1 MPVNVVCSVTMRDV
15 VASFGTVW
23 ANWARSF
30 GLALGGLCVAVS
42 ALSAPAQRAPAA
54 AVVLELH
61 GAIGPAT
68 ADYVTRGLKHAQDI
82 DARIVILRM
91 DTPGGLDTSMR
102 EIVHAIL
109 ASPVP
114 VATYV
119 APGGARAA
127 SAGTYIA
134 YASHVAA
141 MAPGTNIG
149 AATPVQ
155 IGVGGSPEP
164 QNQKPPADQNQG
176 EKRQGAQTAQRET
189 PTMEVKATNDAVA
202 YIRSLAEM
210 RGRNADWG
218 ERAVREAASLSATQ
232 AVAQHVVDFIATN
245 ENDLLRQ
252 VNGRTVSIGGRNV
265 VLQTAGLP
273 LMQLEPDWR
282 TRFLSIITDPNIAL
296 IFMMAGIYGLI
307 FEFMNPGTFL
317 PGVVGAI
324 SLLIG
329 FYALA
334 ILPVT
339 FAGIA
344 LILLG
349 LAMMIAE
356 VFTPSGAL
364 GIGGVVAFVF
374 GAGVLIDPDAVG
386 FEIRWPIVAAIA
398 VVSFGLSLLIARL
411 ALMSRRRAVVTGRE
425 QMLGSR
431 GTVESWSGSSG
442 QVFIHGEYWNAV
454 ASGPLTPGSHV
465 RVIGIEGLTLTVG
478 PAATDKT

>member
-1 MPVNVVCSVTMRDV
+1 MLRYDADV
-15 VASFGTVW
+15 VASFGTGW
-23 ANWARSF
+23 ANWARFF

-42 ALSAPAQRAPAA
+42 ALSAPVQRVPVG
-54 AVVLELH
+54 VVLDLH

-68 ADYVTRGLKHAQDI
+68 ADYVTRGIKHAQDI

-102 EIVHAIL
+102 DIVHAIL

-127 SAGTYIA
+127 
-134 YASHVAA
+134 
-141 MAPGTNIG
+141 APGTNIG

-155 IGVGGSPEP
+155 IGISGSPEP
-164 QNQKPPADQNQG
+164 QNQEPPANQNRG
-176 EKRQGAQTAQRET
+176 EKRQGAQTAQRT
-189 PTMEVKATNDAVA
+189 PPTMAVKATNDAVA
-202 YIRSLAEM
+202 YIRSLAEL

-218 ERAVREAASLSATQ
+218 ERAVREAASLSATG
-232 AVAQHVVDFIATN
+232 ARAQHVVDFIAAN

-252 VNGRTVSIGGRNV
+252 VNGRTVSVGGRNV
-265 VLQTAGLP
+265 VLETAGLQ
-273 LMQLEPDWR
+273 LMRLEPDWR

-296 IFMMAGIYGLI
+296 ILMMAGIYGLI

-356 VFTPSGAL
+356 IFTPSGAL

-398 VVSFGLSLLIARL
+398 AVSFGLSLLIARL
-411 ALMSRRRAVVTGRE
+411 ALMSHRRAVVTGRE
-425 QMLGSR
+425 QMLGSQ
-431 GTVESWSGSSG
+431 GKVENWSGSSG

-478 PAATDKT
+478 PTAADKT

>member
-1 MPVNVVCSVTMRDV
+1 MLD
-15 VASFGTVW
+15 
-23 ANWARSF
+23 
-30 GLALGGLCVAVS
+30 
-42 ALSAPAQRAPAA
+42 
-54 AVVLELH
+54 LH

-68 ADYVTRGLKHAQDI
+68 ADYVTRGIKHAQDI

-91 DTPGGLDTSMR
+91 DTPGGLDASMR

-134 YASHVAA
+134 YASHIAA
-141 MAPGTNIG
+141 MSPGTNIG

-164 QNQKPPADQNQG
+164 QNQEPPANQNRG
-176 EKRQGAQTAQRET
+176 EKRQEAQTAQRAP

-202 YIRSLAEM
+202 YIRSLAEL

-218 ERAVREAASLSATQ
+218 ERAVREAASLSATE
-232 AVAQHVVDFIATN
+232 AIAQHVVDFIAAN

-252 VNGRTVSIGGRNV
+252 VNGRTVRVGGRNV
-265 VLQTAGLP
+265 VLETAGLQS
-273 LMQLEPDWR
+273 MQLEPDWR

-296 IFMMAGIYGLI
+296 IFMLVGIYGLI

-374 GAGVLIDPDAVG
+374 GAGVLIDPDVVG

-398 VVSFGLSLLIARL
+398 AVGFGLSLLIARL

-425 QMLGSR
+425 QMLGSQ
-431 GTVESWSGSSG
+431 GKVENWSGSSG

-454 ASGPLTPGSHV
+454 ASGPLTPGSRV

-478 PAATDKT
+478 PTTTDKT

>member
-1 MPVNVVCSVTMRDV
+1 MRDV
-15 VASFGTVW
+15 VASFGTGW

-30 GLALGGLCVAVS
+30 CLALGGLCVAVS
-42 ALSAPAQRAPAA
+42 ALSAPAQWAPA
-54 AVVLELH
+54 AVVLDLH

-68 ADYVTRGLKHAQDI
+68 ADYVTRGIKRAQDI

-91 DTPGGLDTSMR
+91 DTPGGLDASMR

-164 QNQKPPADQNQG
+164 QNQEPPANQNQG
-176 EKRQGAQTAQRET
+176 EKRQRGQAAQRAP

-202 YIRSLAEM
+202 YIRSLAEL

-218 ERAVREAASLSATQ
+218 ERAVREAASLSAT
-232 AVAQHVVDFIATN
+232 AAIAQHVVDFVAAN
-245 ENDLLRQ
+245 ESDLLRQ
-252 VNGRTVSIGGRNV
+252 VNGRTVSVGGRNV
-265 VLQTAGLP
+265 VLQTAGLHSI
-273 LMQLEPDWR
+273 QLEPDWR

-296 IFMMAGIYGLI
+296 IFMIVGIYGLI

-324 SLLIG
+324 SLLVG

-398 VVSFGLSLLIARL
+398 AVSFGLSLLIARL

-425 QMLGSR
+425 QMLGSQ
-431 GTVESWSGSSG
+431 GKVENWSGSSG

-454 ASGPLTPGSHV
+454 ASGPLTPGSDV
-465 RVIGIEGLTLTVG
+465 RVIGMEGLTLTVG
-478 PAATDKT
+478 PKATDRT

>member
-1 MPVNVVCSVTMRDV
+1 M
-15 VASFGTVW
+15 ASFGTGW
-23 ANWARSF
+23 AKWARSF
-30 GLALGGLCVAVS
+30 GLALGALCVTVS
-42 ALSAPAQRAPAA
+42 ALSAPTQRAPV
-54 AVVLELH
+54 AVELDLH

-68 ADYVTRGLKHAQDI
+68 ADYVTRGIKHAQDI

-134 YASHVAA
+134 YASHVAV

-155 IGVGGSPEP
+155 IGISGSPEP
-164 QNQKPPADQNQG
+164 QNQEPAANQSQG
-176 EKRQGAQTAQRET
+176 EKRHGTQTAQRAL

-202 YIRSLAEM
+202 YIRSLAEL

-218 ERAVREAASLSATQ
+218 EKAVREAASLSATE
-232 AVAQHVVDFIATN
+232 AAAQHVVDFIAAN

-252 VNGRTVSIGGRNV
+252 VNGRTVSVGGRNV
-265 VLQTAGLP
+265 VLETAGLQP
-273 LMQLEPDWR
+273 MRLEPDWR

-296 IFMMAGIYGLI
+296 ILMMAGIYGLI

-349 LAMMIAE
+349 LAMLIAE

-374 GAGVLIDPDAVG
+374 GAGVLIDADAVG

-398 VVSFGLSLLIARL
+398 TVSLGLSLLIARL

-425 QMLGSR
+425 QMLGSQ
-431 GTVESWSGSSG
+431 GNVENWSGSGG

-454 ASGPLTPGSHV
+454 ASEPLTPGSRV
-465 RVIGIEGLTLTVG
+465 RVTGIEGLTLTVG
-478 PAATDKT
+478 PAVSDKG